1 MRALGVFFCHL
12 GKTVDV
18 SLVYELVVRGSG
30 AALVDAEEALLGN
43 IYYTE
48 SIQKEKLGQ

>member
-1 MRALGVFFCHL
+1 MEQVVPAL

-30 AALVDAEEALLGN
+30 AALVDAEKVLLCN
-43 IYYTE
+43 IWFVWGVTE
-48 SIQKEKLGQ
+48 VL